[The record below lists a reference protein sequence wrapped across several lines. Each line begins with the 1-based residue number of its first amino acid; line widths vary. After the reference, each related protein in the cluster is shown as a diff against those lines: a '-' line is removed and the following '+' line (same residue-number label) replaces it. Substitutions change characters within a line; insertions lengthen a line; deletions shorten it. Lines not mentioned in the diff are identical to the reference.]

1 MDFTGAQM
9 ILTLKLISTA
19 VSFQDGMKPDKAR
32 PAVTARAQGPGGSPW
47 SGPCSLQRSRR
58 ASAHVLASGSRVQG

>member
-19 VSFQDGMKPDKAR
+19 VSYQDGLLA
-32 PAVTARAQGPGGSPW
+32 PAVLPPTLQFQSQHI
-47 SGPCSLQRSRR
+47 CSHFHLR
-58 ASAHVLASGSRVQG
+58 